1 MAEIL
6 ASSTQ
11 ALSNLFQEDPQIQSY
26 LVETF
31 SLLLIQTI
39 AVNKP
44 QLNSQIYKAPI
55 HVTPFLPSQ
64 QVLLFQQKLSLV
76 WLFIT
81 KLKPIM
87 WL

>member
-44 QLNSQIYKAPI
+44 QL
-55 HVTPFLPSQ
+55 
-64 QVLLFQQKLSLV
+64 KLIAKS
-76 WLFIT
+76 T
-81 KLKPIM
+81 KHPYM
-87 WL
+87 